1 MEAHPTAIVHPR
13 AQVAI
18 NVTVGAYSRIDEHVE
33 IGEGTVVMPHAVVEG
48 HTRIGKNNQIFP
60 FASVGGIPHD
70 MKFRGELAYT
80 EIGDDNVIREFV
92 TIHRGTALGKSVTR
106 IGNHNM
112 LMAYVHIA
120 HDCNL
125 GNHIIMANAAT
136 LAGHVEIQDYA
147 FVGPL
152 CAIHQF
158 CRMGAYSFLGGYT
171 VATRDV
177 LPYSKTSAPRPLGV
191 YGANRSD
198 LERQGLSKE
207 DIKDLDAALRLLT
220 RSKLNTT
227 QALEA
232 IEAREFKS
240 PHVRKLVEFIST
252 SQRGVAR

>member
-1 MEAHPTAIVHPR
+1 
-13 AQVAI
+13 
-18 NVTVGAYSRIDEHVE
+18 
-33 IGEGTVVMPHAVVEG
+33 
-48 HTRIGKNNQIFP
+48 
-60 FASVGGIPHD
+60 
-70 MKFRGELAYT
+70 
-80 EIGDDNVIREFV
+80 
-92 TIHRGTALGKSVTR
+92 
-106 IGNHNM
+106 
-112 LMAYVHIA
+112 
-120 HDCNL
+120 
-125 GNHIIMANAAT
+125 
-136 LAGHVEIQDYA
+136 
-147 FVGPL
+147 
-152 CAIHQF
+152 
-158 CRMGAYSFLGGYT
+158 MGAYSFLGGYT

>member
-1 MEAHPTAIVHPR
+1 
-13 AQVAI
+13 
-18 NVTVGAYSRIDEHVE
+18 
-33 IGEGTVVMPHAVVEG
+33 
-48 HTRIGKNNQIFP
+48 
-60 FASVGGIPHD
+60 
-70 MKFRGELAYT
+70 
-80 EIGDDNVIREFV
+80 
-92 TIHRGTALGKSVTR
+92 
-106 IGNHNM
+106 M

-136 LAGHVEIQDYA
+136 LAGHVEIQITA

-158 CRMGAYSFLGGYT
+158 CRMGAYSFLGGYYGGHPGR
-171 VATRDV
+171 AALFQDQRA
-177 LPYSKTSAPRPLGV
+177 APPRGV
-191 YGANRSD
+191 WRESVN

-232 IEAREFKS
+232 I
-240 PHVRKLVEFIST
+240 
-252 SQRGVAR
+252 